1 MEWVQTELDNS
12 VQWGFNKD
20 ESTEWK
26 TTRQWIKIISEVL
39 KSAMYTT
46 SNIQEGKDILT
57 SYDVSII
64 SDMTHITSESEHLD
78 NYYSY
83 N

>member
-1 MEWVQTELDNS
+1 MEWVQTELANS

-20 ESTEWK
+20 EPTEWK
-26 TTRQWIKIISEVL
+26 TTRHWIKIISEVL

-64 SDMTHITSESEHLD
+64 SDMTHITSESEQLD